1 MITINFLAENGIVS
15 EGKVVRSKAATEYGS
30 WFSDNVTPAELASWA
45 EARIQTYQ
53 GWIENCKTLKKEAQ
67 KELLKDFEPAE
78 LEALLAA
85 KRGERSEAQTFS
97 QKPFVGLSLWGLP
110 LFHKGIVD
118 YEVQYRHR

>member
-53 GWIENCKTLKKEAQ
+53 GWIENCKALKKAAQ
-67 KELLKDFEPAE
+67 KELIKDFDPAE
-78 LEALLAA
+78 LQALLAEKQGGKA
-85 KRGERSEAQTFS
+85 EA
-97 QKPFVGLSLWGLP
+97 
-110 LFHKGIVD
+110 
-118 YEVQYRHR
+118 